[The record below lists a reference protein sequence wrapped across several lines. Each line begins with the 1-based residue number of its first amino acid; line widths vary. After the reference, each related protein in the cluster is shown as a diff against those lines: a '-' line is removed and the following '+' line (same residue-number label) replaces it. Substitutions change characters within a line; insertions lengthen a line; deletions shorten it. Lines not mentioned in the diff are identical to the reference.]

1 MITSKL
7 RERLQELSPELTSR
21 LQLVQAKAGQLLEY
35 SQAGAHM
42 AYTPHGLSHISAVE
56 ANYDWLLADTDFAE
70 FNGSEIFCLLC
81 ATFFHDSMMIPIKMG
96 QEADA
101 RRNHTEAAGA
111 FLIKNRDLIGLSLH
125 EADVIGDVIRGHGLN
140 DLSQVS
146 SQVVIGSEIVDAR
159 KLSACLSLAD
169 ITHADS
175 SRAPEIVFRH
185 LEFDEDSSY
194 HWRRHL
200 QISGI
205 TRKGESLLMSALVFS
220 DDGKAAVQEYRTA
233 IETELGVVRPYFDTV
248 LQPLKRVELSVKRLE
263 SPLDQTLRFQTNTP
277 GVLKVLIEGVY
288 DREDVFVRE
297 LVQNSLDAC
306 LVRRLKLER
315 RNMEYAPQVLVTFF
329 KEGKRVR
336 AVRVDDNGV
345 GMDLND
351 VRDTV
356 LWIGT
361 TIADKSDIADLV
373 QQAAGKNL
381 IATFGIGLLSCF
393 KASRRISLRTAKE
406 GGIPLGFELTSVS
419 DAVRPEKSSDLGI
432 GTTIV
437 VEIQE
442 GGIEIDPWLTVHH
455 YFKLV
460 RQVDLRLMELEW
472 SANLEG
478 YTRENLSKIGLTQAR
493 PIDPVTFVPST
504 SAVNVQ
510 IQGNDYSG
518 ALWLRQQDVQTL
530 IDVEGSI
537 QILNEGVFV
546 ATEDAS
552 YWLDDHLSF
561 LSGYINFS
569 ARSLNLPAG
578 RDRVI
583 KDDKFRT
590 KAAEVRGGAF
600 RIIDA
605 LVEQSKRGGETRRQ
619 AAVILAYIYRLANE
633 EARDKILRSIDEF
646 RVEIYKSQG
655 MISLGEIR
663 RSTRDTLYLH
673 YSRGPWVE
681 DLVKFDEKQLYHKQ
695 DDLTDLQAALM
706 LQEGQLVVSA
716 TRNQSAQK
724 EEELLEAAVLQGF
737 FTKTSIAAIDL
748 SKTNIVEG
756 KYRSKPVPQA
766 LRQRI
771 LKSVKF
777 VDIAEMPN
785 KMSWRV
791 GTEVWINTAHPVV
804 SRAYLRLLE
813 QPKAE
818 QINDLVEILVNLLSY
833 DLENTFRNLSNLIEH
848 T

>member
-1 MITSKL
+1 MT
-7 RERLQELSPELTSR
+7 
-21 LQLVQAKAGQLLEY
+21 
-35 SQAGAHM
+35 
-42 AYTPHGLSHISAVE
+42 YTPHGLSHISAVE
-56 ANYDWLLADTDFAE
+56 ANYDWLFADTDFAE
-70 FNGSEIFCLLC
+70 FNASEIFCLLC
-81 ATFFHDSMMIPIKMG
+81 ATFFHDSMMIPVRMG
-96 QEADA
+96 GEANA
-101 RRNHTEAAGA
+101 RRTHTEAAGA

-125 EADVIGDVIRGHGLN
+125 EADAIGDVIRGHGLR

-205 TRKGESLLMSALVFS
+205 TRKGESLLMGALVFS
-220 DDGKAAVQEYRTA
+220 DDGEAAVQEYRTA
-233 IETELGVVRPYFDTV
+233 IETELGIVRPYFDTV
-248 LQPLKRVELSVKRLE
+248 LQPLKRVELSIKRLE

-306 LVRRLKLER
+306 LVRRLRLER
-315 RNMEYAPQVLVTFF
+315 RNMEYAPQVLLTFF

-336 AVRVDDNGV
+336 AVRIDDNGV

-361 TIADKSDIADLV
+361 SIADKSDVADLV
-373 QQAAGKNL
+373 QQATGKNL

-393 KASRRISLRTAKE
+393 KASRRITLRTAKE
-406 GGIPLGFELTSVS
+406 RGIPLAFELTSVS
-419 DAVRPEKSSDLGI
+419 DAIKPEKSNDLGI

-442 GGIEIDPWLTVHH
+442 GGIQIDPWPTVHH
-455 YFKLV
+455 YFRLI
-460 RQVDLRLMELEW
+460 RQVDLRLLELEW
-472 SANLEG
+472 SPKLEG
-478 YTRENLSKIGLTQAR
+478 YTRENLGKIGLTQAR
-493 PIDPVTFVPST
+493 PMNSVTSIPST
-504 SAVNVQ
+504 AAVNVQ

-518 ALWLRQQDVQTL
+518 AFWLEQQDVKTL
-530 IDVEGSI
+530 VDVEGSI
-537 QILNEGVFV
+537 EILNEGVFV

-552 YWLDDHLSF
+552 DWLDEHLSF

-590 KAAEVRGGAF
+590 KAAEVRGGTF

-605 LVEQSKRGGETRRQ
+605 LVEQSKSSGETRRQ
-619 AAVILAYIYRLANE
+619 AAVILAYMYHLANE
-633 EARDKILRSIDEF
+633 EARDKILRSLDEF
-646 RVEIYKSQG
+646 RVEIYKSPAL
-655 MISLGEIR
+655 ISLGEIR
-663 RSTRDTLYLH
+663 RSTHSKLYLH
-673 YSRGPWVE
+673 YPKGRWVE

-706 LQEGQLVVSA
+706 LQEGQLVISA
-716 TRNQSAQK
+716 ARNDSAEK
-724 EEELLEAAVLQGF
+724 EEELLEAALLKGF
-737 FTKTSIAAIDL
+737 FKKNSIATVDL
-748 SKTNIVEG
+748 SETNIVEG

-791 GTEVWINTAHPVV
+791 GTEVWINTSHPVI

-818 QINDLVEILVNLLSY
+818 RINDLVEILMNLLSY
-833 DLENTFRNLSNLIEH
+833 DLETTFQNLSKLIEK